1 MQRCMALRLMRPLQ
15 ADATNKPSGLRLL
28 FRVFVVT
35 AAWLL
40 LFSGAQQGFDSWR
53 ACLYCVAFGA
63 AAWLCRCCCCC
74 ACLRRLTALQRLCKR
89 LYCMQ
94 RFVVRV
100 LGTFLHK
107 LAGGDA
113 ASLSWQLRVS
123 VAALRFSVCSLQW
136 ALRCRVRQQ
145 SMRR

>member
-1 MQRCMALRLMRPLQ
+1 MQRCMALRLMRPLR

-40 LFSGAQQGFDSWR
+40 LFSGAQQGFDSLQ
-53 ACLYCVAFGA
+53 ACLYCAAFGA
-63 AAWLCRCCCCC
+63 AAWLCRCCC
-74 ACLRRLTALQRLCKR
+74 ACLRRLTALQRLCTR

-100 LGTFLHK
+100 LGTLLHK
-107 LAGGDA
+107 LAGRDVVY
-113 ASLSWQLRVS
+113 LSWQLRVS
-123 VAALRFSVCSLQW
+123 VAALRFSVRSLQW